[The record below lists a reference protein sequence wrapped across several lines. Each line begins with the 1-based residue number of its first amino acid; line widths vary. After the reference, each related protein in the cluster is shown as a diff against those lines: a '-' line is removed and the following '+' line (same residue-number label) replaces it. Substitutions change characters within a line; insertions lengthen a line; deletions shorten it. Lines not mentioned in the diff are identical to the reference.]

1 MREFTQ
7 RAKSQQSSYPV
18 VVVGAGPIGLA
29 LAVDLAQRDIN
40 VVLIDQKTKV
50 GRGSRAVTFSKRS
63 LEIFDKLGVGD
74 QITEHGTQWSISR
87 TYFGGEMIDAKNLQ
101 PEQGLKR
108 PAYVNLQQ
116 YHVEDYLVKRAQ
128 QLPCLDIRWGT
139 KLLSHQQDEQGVT
152 LNLEDPEGEYQ
163 LNAQYMVAADGAHSP
178 IRKAMNLDF
187 DGREFKDRF
196 LIVDAVMEADYA
208 PERHFWFSPSFHE
221 GHSVLLHKQPDN
233 IWRIDF
239 QLGWDSDPEVEVEE
253 ERVKQRLYK
262 MLGDDAKFELKWV
275 SVYTFECRQ
284 MSKFKHGR
292 TLFIG
297 DAAHRVSPFGARG
310 ANSGFQDTD
319 NLSWKLAR
327 VINGQATDA
336 LLESYSEER
345 HTGAMKNLQ
354 ESSRST
360 DFITPK
366 SKQSFRFRDAVLTL
380 AKTHHSAKQMINSGR
395 LSTATDHLNSSLN
408 GDSDTMT
415 GGILPGQVA
424 LDAAITTATGPAW
437 LLEQLAGNFALIHF
451 GEPSEQQLK
460 DFDLLTEIDQSLRLL
475 IVSKQK
481 QQSGDKRIQHLLD
494 QDGFMAQRYL
504 GNESS
509 EQGTTYLIRPDD
521 FIAGRWLSWDKE
533 KIQST
538 FAGCLK

>member
-1 MREFTQ
+1 MREFKQ
-7 RAKSQQSSYPV
+7 RSLAHQDGCPV
-18 VVVGAGPIGLA
+18 VIVGAGPVGLA

-63 LEIFDKLGVGD
+63 LEIFDKLGIG
-74 QITEHGTQWSISR
+74 QAITEHGTQWSISR
-87 TYFGGEMIDAKNLQ
+87 TYFGDEMVDAKDLQ

-108 PAYVNLQQ
+108 PAYVNIQQ

-128 QLPCLDIRWGT
+128 ELPALDIRWGT
-139 KLLSHQQDEQGVT
+139 ELVAHQQDEQGVQLT
-152 LNLEDPEGEYQ
+152 LADPQGEYQ

-178 IRKAMNLDF
+178 IRKAMNLSYE
-187 DGREFKDRF
+187 GREFKDRF
-196 LIVDAVMEADYA
+196 LIVDAVMDADYA

-262 MLGDDAKFELKWV
+262 MLGDDASFELKWV

-284 MSKFKHGR
+284 MSNFKHGAVI
-292 TLFIG
+292 FVG

-319 NLSWKLAR
+319 NLGWKLER
-327 VINGQATDA
+327 VINGKASAA
-336 LLESYSEER
+336 LLDTYHEER
-345 HTGAMKNLQ
+345 FVGAQKNIR

-366 SKQSFRFRDAVLTL
+366 SKQSFRFRDAILTL
-380 AKTHHSAKQMINSGR
+380 AKSHDSAKQMINSGR
-395 LSTATDHLNSSLN
+395 LSTSTDHLNSSLN
-408 GDSDTMT
+408 GKSDRLP

-424 LDAAITTATGPAW
+424 LDARIKCNNKSSW
-437 LLEQLAGNFALIHF
+437 LLELLASKFTLIHF
-451 GEPSEQQLK
+451 GEPSEALLHE
-460 DFDLLTEIDQSLRLL
+460 FNLLTEIDQSLELV
-475 IVSKQK
+475 IVSKTPQAK
-481 QQSGDKRIQHLLD
+481 VALTKRVHLVDDDEGL
-494 QDGFMAQRYL
+494 MAQRYC
-504 GNESS
+504 GDI
-509 EQGTTYLIRPDD
+509 GTTYFIRPDN
-521 FIAGRWLSWDKE
+521 FVAGRWLNWDLNNIK
-533 KIQST
+533 ST
-538 FAGCLK
+538 FEGCLI